1 MSLTFAIADTRV
13 SLPAHSTLALM
24 RGAEPLPSLA
34 SIDEVH
40 DALWWVAEP
49 LASLASTDEI
59 EDGILQKNITILCNE
74 TVLDEEESG
83 STHPP
88 MYIDVHFQSYSRL
101 RWSAVKWSS
110 SLARYKIQ
118 YRPSAMAGNALAI
131 NKGLS
136 KGCPPDVHTRNGC
149 QTLCWGYH
157 DDSDG
162 NWNILLLLATVE
174 SDNGPHDLMLQGLSD
189 KWVGRGIHNACGL
202 HLARDAEEREC
213 AQEQQ
218 EEAKGYDDDSE
229 DDENGDDDSKY
240 SL

>member
-24 RGAEPLPSLA
+24 QGAEPLPSLA

-40 DALWWVAEP
+40 DALWYARLNRNKYRSMVLEVQLP
-49 LASLASTDEI
+49 YVI

-74 TVLDEEESG
+74 MVLDEEESG

-88 MYIDVHFQSYSRL
+88 MYIDVHFQSYSHL
-101 RWSAVKWSS
+101 HW
-110 SLARYKIQ
+110 YKIQ
-118 YRPSAMAGNALAI
+118 HHPSVMAGNALAI
-131 NKGLS
+131 NKGLDWRRIECGKVELWMFRS
-136 KGCPPDVHTRNGC
+136 LIR
-149 QTLCWGYH
+149 
-157 DDSDG
+157 
-162 NWNILLLLATVE
+162 NILLLLATVGIPY
-174 SDNGPHDLMLQGLSD
+174 NGLSD
-189 KWVGRGIHNACGL
+189 KWVGCGIRNACGL
-202 HLARDAEEREC
+202 HLARDAEEQEC